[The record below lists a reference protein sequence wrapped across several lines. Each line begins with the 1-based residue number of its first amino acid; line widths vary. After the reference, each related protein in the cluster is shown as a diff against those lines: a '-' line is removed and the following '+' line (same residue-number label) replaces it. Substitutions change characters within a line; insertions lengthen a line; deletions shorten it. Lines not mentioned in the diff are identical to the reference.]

1 MMKYT
6 PLQTVNKCHRELWWT
21 IRLLGSA
28 EVQLDEKSNERI
40 DLGEV
45 EKVLRHAVI
54 ELGRIIRGMEANDT
68 KHRYLRPGAD
78 LALKAQVAKAR
89 GVEPAHRQECPSGTS
104 HKG

>member
-21 IRLLGSA
+21 IRLMGAA
-28 EVQLDEKSNERI
+28 EVQLDEQSDARI

-45 EKVLRHAVI
+45 EKVLRHAVL
-54 ELGRIIRGMEANDT
+54 ELGRIIRAMEAKDLNQ
-68 KHRYLRPGAD
+68 RNIRPGSD
-78 LALKAQVAKAR
+78 LALKAQLAKAR
-89 GVEPAHRQECPSGTS
+89 SAVAEALKVVPDRPS